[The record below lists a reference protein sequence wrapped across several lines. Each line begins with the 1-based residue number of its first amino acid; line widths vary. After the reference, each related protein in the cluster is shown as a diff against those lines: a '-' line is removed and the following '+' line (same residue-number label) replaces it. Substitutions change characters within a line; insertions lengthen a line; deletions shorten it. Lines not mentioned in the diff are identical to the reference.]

1 MTGRLEG
8 LGIVV
13 TRPRAAADALAAELA
28 REGARVLRLPALA
41 IEPIE
46 PDAALAS
53 LLGGLASFDL
63 AIFVSANAV
72 ERGLAAARRFGQWP
86 RELQAAAVGE
96 ATAAALRGE
105 GITDVVSPHD
115 RHDSEALLAL
125 PRLQAVRGQNI
136 IVFRGRG
143 GRGELRES
151 LESRGA
157 RVSYAECYRRVRPQ
171 ADVAPVVAALGRG
184 EVHAVSVLSGE
195 TLENFIAMVGA
206 EGGGALARVTLVV
219 PHPAI
224 AAHREARRFAR
235 AVVSGHGTE
244 ALVETLALLKN
255 ENIATDAHR

>member
-1 MTGRLEG
+1 VTGRIEG
-8 LGIVV
+8 MGIVV

-28 REGARVLRLPALA
+28 RQGARVWRLPALA

-46 PDAALAS
+46 PDAALVS

-72 ERGLAAARRFGQWP
+72 ERGLAAVRRFGQWP
-86 RELQAAAVGE
+86 RGLQAAAVGE
-96 ATAAALRGE
+96 ATAAALRDE
-105 GITDVVSPHD
+105 GIAEVVSPHD

-136 IVFRGRG
+136 IVFRGQG
-143 GRGELRES
+143 GRGELGES
-151 LESRGA
+151 LEARGA
-157 RVSYAECYRRVRPQ
+157 RVTYAECYRRVRPE
-171 ADVAPVVAALGRG
+171 ADAAPVVAALGRG

-206 EGGGALARVTLVV
+206 EGERGVARVALVV

-224 AAHREARRFAR
+224 GAHRDARRFAR
-235 AVVSGHGTE
+235 VIVSGHGTE
-244 ALVETLALLKN
+244 ALVESLGQLKN
-255 ENIATDAHR
+255 EHTATDEHR